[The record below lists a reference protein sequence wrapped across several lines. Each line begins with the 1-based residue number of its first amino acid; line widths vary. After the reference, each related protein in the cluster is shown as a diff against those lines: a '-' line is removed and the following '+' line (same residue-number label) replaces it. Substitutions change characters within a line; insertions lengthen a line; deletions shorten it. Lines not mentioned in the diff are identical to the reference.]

1 MDHLV
6 LFQRKSYKI
15 LLKNRIYL
23 GVNFLLAEE
32 RYQKIISM
40 LESEGSVKVS
50 NLIKLFGVS
59 IETVRRDLEY
69 LEAQGYL
76 KKVYGGAIAE
86 NKAIKGNAYT
96 SFTSRE
102 IKNINE
108 KHEIASLAI
117 RSVSEDQSLALDSGT
132 TTFEVA
138 RELKKNFQRLTI
150 LTNSIKIA
158 NELADMDKYTIIL
171 TGGILKNDE
180 YSLVGDIALDNIG
193 KFNIDCS
200 FISVS
205 GISLNNGFT
214 DWRMDEIQIQRK
226 MMEISKQTM
235 VLADSSKFG
244 EVSLLK
250 ICDVNQVDAIIT
262 DSNLK
267 TDIYDKYTENGV
279 NIINR

>member
-1 MDHLV
+1 M
-6 LFQRKSYKI
+6 
-15 LLKNRIYL
+15 
-23 GVNFLLAEE
+23 LAEE

-86 NKAIKGNAYT
+86 NKAIKSNVYT

-117 RSVSEDQSLALDSGT
+117 RNVSEDQSLALDSGT

-235 VLADSSKFG
+235 VLADSGKFG

-267 TDIYDKYTENGV
+267 TDIYDKYTKNGV